1 MTTIA
6 QQLKSECKSA
16 ADVMERAD
24 QMRAEADQDW
34 DNETTT
40 YTFDDGSKL
49 VVSGPSFDV
58 AE

>member
-24 QMRAEADQDW
+24 QMRAESDQDW